1 MSEAYSNSKICVM
14 SYSIKSVAVLIF
26 NLFLNGI
33 WKVYLLISFSWEVW
47 VCDCAAAEREAEP
60 IPFFSLCPTFVT

>member
-33 WKVYLLISFSWEVW
+33 WKVYLLISFG
-47 VCDCAAAEREAEP
+47 
-60 IPFFSLCPTFVT
+60 